1 MSMLTFLP
9 SNAAESTQPKLD
21 NLTSTQMIEAQDGTK
36 YYGATGDIIYNDNN
50 RPKDVTIIESVNEY
64 NKLTNNM
71 PEFGINN
78 KP

>member
-21 NLTSTQMIEAQDGTK
+21 NLTSTQMIEAEDGTK

-50 RPKDVTIIESVNEY
+50 RP
-64 NKLTNNM
+64 
-71 PEFGINN
+71 
-78 KP
+78 